1 MLEIIKQLA
10 LDAAEKGADFCVGT
24 VTKAAPLTIRLEEGL
39 ELTEAFLVLT
49 EDVLQAEETGRS
61 KNRCRRRLL
70 PSFPSKSPTA
80 AQTAPFSPA
89 ASLHLFSSAAISI
102 SITAQQN
109 ILSGVVIS
117 AQSFGRMPYLR
128 RA

>member
-49 EDVLQAEETGRS
+49 EDVLQAEERAVY
-61 KNRCRRRLL
+61 RLRV
-70 PSFPSKSPTA
+70 A
-80 AQTAPFSPA
+80 V
-89 ASLHLFSSAAISI
+89 
-102 SITAQQN
+102 
-109 ILSGVVIS
+109 GVHID
-117 AQSFGRMPYLR
+117 
-128 RA
+128 